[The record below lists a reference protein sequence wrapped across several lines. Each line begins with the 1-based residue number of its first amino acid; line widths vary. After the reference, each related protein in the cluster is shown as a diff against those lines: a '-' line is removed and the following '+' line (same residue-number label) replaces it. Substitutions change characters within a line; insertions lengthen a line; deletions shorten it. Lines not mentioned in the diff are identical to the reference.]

1 MEDFMIFNRDTD
13 RLSFVKEI
21 EFKIEKD
28 IQKLVE
34 KNLDVLFKLSFLTTE
49 FPIEG
54 YRFDTVAFN
63 RETNSFVIIEYKRG
77 RNESLVDQ
85 GYAYLYILLNRKADF
100 VLLFNET
107 TNSSR
112 TIKDFDWSQTRII
125 FVSPQFTDYQKSAT
139 EFSNMPFVLYE
150 IKQFSNG
157 IVSLSETTHNKT
169 AKFDNTPIE
178 KVIDDSIQKVVKEI
192 VVYTEQ
198 DLLNKG
204 SEYTIELYT
213 ALKQRILELGDIKID
228 PKKLYVAF
236 KGKSNIC
243 DIVVLKKE
251 LKVFINLKKGKLKD
265 PDGLAK
271 LVDET
276 GHWGNG
282 DYQVMVSDVESF
294 DYMMTLIRQSFKE
307 NY

>member
-1 MEDFMIFNRDTD
+1 MIFNRDTD
-13 RLSFVKEI
+13 RLSFVREI
-21 EFKIEKD
+21 EFKLEKD

-34 KNLDVLFKLSFLTTE
+34 KNLDELFKLSFLTTE
-49 FPIEG
+49 FSIEG

-63 RETNSFVIIEYKRG
+63 REINSFVIIEYKRG

-85 GYAYLYILLNRKADF
+85 GYAYLYTLLNRKADF

-112 TIKDFDWSQTRII
+112 TMKDFDWTQTRIFFI
-125 FVSPQFTDYQKSAT
+125 SPQFTDYQKSAT
-139 EFSNMPFVLYE
+139 EFSNMPFILYE
-150 IKQFSNG
+150 IKQYSNG
-157 IVSLSETTHNKT
+157 IVSVSEITHNKA

-198 DLLNKG
+198 DLLDKG
-204 SEYTIELYT
+204 SESTIELYT
-213 ALKQRILELGDIKID
+213 ALKQRILELGDIKVD
-228 PKKLYVAF
+228 PKKLYIAF
-236 KGKSNIC
+236 KGKANIC

-265 PDGLAK
+265 PEGLAK

-282 DYQVMVSDVESF
+282 DYQVMISDVESF
-294 DYMMTLIRQSFKE
+294 DYLMTLIRQSFKE
-307 NY
+307 NM